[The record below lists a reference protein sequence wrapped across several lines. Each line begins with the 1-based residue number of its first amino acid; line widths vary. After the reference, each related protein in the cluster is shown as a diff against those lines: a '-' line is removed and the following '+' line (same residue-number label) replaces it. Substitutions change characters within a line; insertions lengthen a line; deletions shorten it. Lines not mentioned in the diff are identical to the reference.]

1 MAHLEAVHLHLW
13 SKAKNVEHG
22 WHNFIT
28 FFSRCT
34 IKFTTMKRHIFLLL
48 AIFTSLVAALAQ
60 SPVPDAD
67 TLRNPV
73 KQGDPEVRVI
83 PPQADYR
90 KNLVTI
96 KQKDIP
102 APLRKTLGRP
112 EYKGWEKGTLYRNKE
127 ATFYLLEIQEPIKTR
142 VYRFDKYGKRDTG
155 EDL

>member
-1 MAHLEAVHLHLW
+1 
-13 SKAKNVEHG
+13 
-22 WHNFIT
+22 
-28 FFSRCT
+28 
-34 IKFTTMKRHIFLLL
+34 MKRHIFFFLALL
-48 AIFTSLVAALAQ
+48 ATLTTAVAQ
-60 SPVPDAD
+60 SPLPDSD

-96 KQKDIP
+96 RQKDIP
-102 APLRKTLGRP
+102 PQLRKTLGRP